1 MEQFYKRQADNIVVE
16 FEIPFPLA
24 ILGGEL
30 VVPTPY
36 GSEKV
41 KIPKKTKEG
50 SILRLQRKG
59 IQRKTQYGMNY
70 GDFLIV
76 VHYSVPERISEEEK
90 TKLTELNE
98 VMKMPSKQSK
108 LFDELIKE
116 AKENKVDY

>member
-1 MEQFYKRQADNIVVE
+1 M
-16 FEIPFPLA
+16 
-24 ILGGEL
+24 
-30 VVPTPY
+30 
-36 GSEKV
+36 
-41 KIPKKTKEG
+41 
-50 SILRLQRKG
+50 QRKG